1 MNEILFLFHVIAVIA
16 FGFGALKMGKTALC
30 SWIALQAV
38 LANLFVIKQ
47 ICFFGFHVTCS
58 DVFAVGCIFG
68 LNLLREYFG
77 QDAAKKAL
85 WMCFFAMVFFVV
97 MAQIHLFY
105 LSSPFDTS
113 QPAFE
118 AILSSS
124 PRLLAASLVVSVFVQ
139 QIDLRLFGML
149 KEKFQ
154 ILPLSLRNAFSVSTT
169 QFLDTFLFSILGLW
183 GLVAHLSDIILI
195 SFLIK
200 LLVIALMSPLMHF
213 SKRFVG
219 QEKLNM
225 GSTR

>member
-1 MNEILFLFHVIAVIA
+1 MNEILFFFHAIVVVA
-16 FGFGALKMGKTALC
+16 FGFGALRMGKTTL
-30 SWIALQAV
+30 STWIALQAV

-58 DVFAVGCIFG
+58 DVFAIGSIFG
-68 LNLLREYFG
+68 LNLLREYYG
-77 QDAAKKAL
+77 KEAAKKAL
-85 WMCFFAMVFFVV
+85 WACFFAMLFFVV

-113 QPAFE
+113 QPAF
-118 AILSSS
+118 AAVLSSC
-124 PRLLAASLVVSVFVQ
+124 PRLLATSLIVFIVVQ
-139 QIDLRLFGML
+139 QIDLHFFGLL

-154 ILPLSLRNAFSVSTT
+154 ILPLSVRNALSVSAT

-200 LLVIALMSPLMHF
+200 LLVIALMSPLIHF
-213 SKRFVG
+213 SKRFIA
-219 QEKLNM
+219 QEDLKM